1 MRFDNSL
8 PCNIPQMDLLS
19 VPNTQSVV
27 ESGSWFLIP
36 AEADFQTGSVI
47 FKIQGDDCYIDLPE
61 TELLLTLSTVKTRF
75 YSHGVNLERSRIPP
89 WRYKSGA
96 EIFFFKF
103 IYTTPAI

>member
-8 PCNIPQMDLLS
+8 PCDIPQMDLLS

-61 TELLLTLSTVKTRF
+61 TELLLTLSIR
-75 YSHGVNLERSRIPP
+75 
-89 WRYKSGA
+89 
-96 EIFFFKF
+96 
-103 IYTTPAI
+103 

>member
-8 PCNIPQMDLLS
+8 PCDIPQMDLLS

-47 FKIQGDDCYIDLPE
+47 FKI
-61 TELLLTLSTVKTRF
+61 
-75 YSHGVNLERSRIPP
+75 
-89 WRYKSGA
+89 
-96 EIFFFKF
+96 
-103 IYTTPAI
+103 